1 MGASVQSTTG
11 SGGVRISGSNA
22 GYTMFRGN
30 VKSTGYPLHSP
41 VSPSLPLPCVT
52 VCHHIL
58 TGVYCVLKVYRYG
71 VDLAAVGVFNLHE
84 LVGNERFETNNENLK
99 AIILSAGYGT

>member
-1 MGASVQSTTG
+1 
-11 SGGVRISGSNA
+11 
-22 GYTMFRGN
+22 
-30 VKSTGYPLHSP
+30 
-41 VSPSLPLPCVT
+41 
-52 VCHHIL
+52 
-58 TGVYCVLKVYRYG
+58 LKVYRYG